1 MNARGN
7 LFDLVILLFAALL
20 VLPCGDAGAA
30 TAPSAPGGGPKDKT
44 AAPTKP
50 QDSWNPEMQK
60 LLKAAAAE
68 GGIINGVSSTYD
80 IPGFGK
86 AVEQGMSEY
95 FGMKFTLNVIA
106 GPVQAQLGTRIL
118 QEIAAGRQATTD
130 FWTATDPDMV
140 RLWNAGGL
148 LKVDW
153 KKYMP
158 SIPDT
163 AIGPDGTSVAYDTQ
177 IKSVLYNTNM
187 VRGDDIP
194 RVLADTLTPK
204 FVKQV
209 ASTPYSTGFDL
220 AAVFGVGE
228 KYMKEYIENLV
239 AKNLAGLIRCGE
251 YERIATGEFAMLA
264 VTCSTGLVTQLMEA
278 GAPIDFVILKDL
290 PVMNYSYQAIP
301 KNAVHPASATLMML
315 FGQTKQGQE
324 LHWKFERQ
332 GLAEYDYS
340 PVRKIVQ
347 EKVLSRGIKPLRINA
362 VMLSKMKDDLERIK
376 TAQQRLL
383 RGERY

>member
-1 MNARGN
+1 MNARGK
-7 LFDLVILLFAALL
+7 LFGVILSVAALL
-20 VLPCGDAGAA
+20 VLRCGEAGTA
-30 TAPSAPGGGPKDKT
+30 TAPSAPGAGRTEKT
-44 AAPTKP
+44 PTQP
-50 QDSWNPEMQK
+50 QGSWNPEMQK

-163 AIGPDGTSVAYDTQ
+163 AIGPDGTSLAYDTQ

-194 RVLADTLTPK
+194 RALADTLKPK
-204 FVKQV
+204 FAKQV

-239 AKNLAGLIRCGE
+239 AKSLAGLIRCGE

-278 GAPIDFVILKDL
+278 GAPIDFVVMKDM

-301 KNAVHPASATLMML
+301 KNAAHPASATLLML
-315 FGQTKQGQE
+315 FGQTQRGQA

-347 EKVLSRGIKPLRINA
+347 EKVLNSGVKPLRINA
-362 VMLSKMKDDLERIK
+362 VMLSKRKDELDRIK

>member
-1 MNARGN
+1 MNARGK

-30 TAPSAPGGGPKDKT
+30 TAPSAPGVGPKDKT

-148 LKVDW
+148 LKVEW
-153 KKYMP
+153 KKYLP
-158 SIPDT
+158 AIPDT
-163 AIGPDGTSVAYDTQ
+163 AIGPDGTSLAYDTQ

-194 RVLADTLTPK
+194 RVLADTLKPK
-204 FVKQV
+204 FAKQV

-239 AKNLAGLIRCGE
+239 AKSLAGLIRCGE
-251 YERIATGEFAMLA
+251 YERVATGEFAMLA

-278 GAPIDFVILKDL
+278 GAPIDFVVMKDM

-301 KNAVHPASATLMML
+301 KNAMHPASATLLML
-315 FGQTKQGQE
+315 FGQTQRGQA

-347 EKVLSRGIKPLRINA
+347 QKVLDRDIKPLRVNA
-362 VMLSKMKDDLERIK
+362 VMLSKMKDELERIK

>member
-1 MNARGN
+1 MNARGK

-30 TAPSAPGGGPKDKT
+30 TAPSTPGVGPKDKT

-148 LKVDW
+148 LKVEW
-153 KKYMP
+153 KKYLP

-163 AIGPDGTSVAYDTQ
+163 AIGPDGTSLAYDTQ

-194 RVLADTLTPK
+194 RVLADTLKPK
-204 FVKQV
+204 FAKQV

-239 AKNLAGLIRCGE
+239 AKSLAGLIRCGE
-251 YERIATGEFAMLA
+251 YERVATGEFAMLA

-278 GAPIDFVILKDL
+278 GAPIDFVVMKDM

-301 KNAVHPASATLMML
+301 KNATHPASATLLML
-315 FGQTKQGQE
+315 FGQTQRGQA

-347 EKVLSRGIKPLRINA
+347 QKVLDRDIKPLRVNA
-362 VMLSKMKDDLERIK
+362 VMLSKMKDELERIK